1 MQIKNK
7 MALTWTT
14 DDVRNALEQHT
25 EKIQQQ
31 FVNLAGESEKDLY
44 TWLDCVFDDCQD
56 DIIEFINQLLSDA
69 VTETI
74 EEYKNI

>member
-14 DDVRNALEQHT
+14 DDVRNALEQRS
-25 EKIQQQ
+25 EKEQEQ
-31 FVNLAGESEKDLY
+31 FVNVAGDSERDLY
-44 TWLDCVFDDCQD
+44 TWLDCVLDDCQD

-74 EEYKNI
+74 EEDEKI